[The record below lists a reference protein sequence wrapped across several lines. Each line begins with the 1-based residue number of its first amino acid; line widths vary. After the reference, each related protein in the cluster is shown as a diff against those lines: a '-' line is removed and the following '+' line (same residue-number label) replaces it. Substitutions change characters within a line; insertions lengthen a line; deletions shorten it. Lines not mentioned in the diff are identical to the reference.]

1 MWPSLPFTK
10 LARRQSRQ
18 SVALV
23 LGLMLGW
30 TAPAVAQQAPPT
42 VIESA
47 PGISVPQQGA
57 QAVPTP
63 QDLEPAPG
71 PASPVPTAA
80 EPSPTP
86 PARTLREFSEL
97 GVRLYQAGDYDGA
110 IRAFSSAYTL
120 RARPVLLFNIAQAHR
135 RAGREADALPFYEL
149 FVRQEPQSPYKSEA
163 EAYIGHIRG
172 RLSTVG
178 PPATSTQ
185 ALLAELEKN
194 KPKPLYRKP
203 WFWGVLGG
211 ALAVTGAVVTVGI
224 ILGTRDPQTTLG
236 TVTPQFP

>member
-1 MWPSLPFTK
+1 MSRRGWRR
-10 LARRQSRQ
+10 ARRE
-18 SVALV
+18 VALV
-23 LGLMLGW
+23 LGLVLGW
-30 TAPAVAQQAPPT
+30 AASALAQQAPPIPSESAT
-42 VIESA
+42 VISE
-47 PGISVPQQGA
+47 PQPGA
-57 QAVPTP
+57 QAIPTP
-63 QDLEPAPG
+63 QDIAPAPG

-80 EPSPTP
+80 EPLPAP

-178 PPATSTQ
+178 PPAVSTQ
-185 ALLAELEKN
+185 ALLAELERN
-194 KPKPLYRKP
+194 KPKPVYRKP

-211 ALAVTGAVVTVGI
+211 ALAASGAVVAVGI
-224 ILGTRDPQTTLG
+224 VLGTRDPQTTLG

>member
-30 TAPAVAQQAPPT
+30 TAPAVAQEPPPAAM
-42 VIESA
+42 ESA
-47 PGISVPQQGA
+47 TEISAPKQSE

-71 PASPVPTAA
+71 PAASVPTAA
-80 EPSPTP
+80 EPS

-149 FVRQEPQSPYKSEA
+149 FVRQDPQSPYKSEA

-178 PPATSTQ
+178 PPAVSTQ

-211 ALAVTGAVVTVGI
+211 ALAATGAVVTVGI

>member
-18 SVALV
+18 TVALV

-30 TAPAVAQQAPPT
+30 TAPAGAQQAPPT

-80 EPSPTP
+80 EPSPAP

-120 RARPVLLFNIAQAHR
+120 RARPVLWRLQL
-135 RAGREADALPFYEL
+135 RAAR
-149 FVRQEPQSPYKSEA
+149 VR
-163 EAYIGHIRG
+163 
-172 RLSTVG
+172 
-178 PPATSTQ
+178 
-185 ALLAELEKN
+185 
-194 KPKPLYRKP
+194 
-203 WFWGVLGG
+203 
-211 ALAVTGAVVTVGI
+211 
-224 ILGTRDPQTTLG
+224 
-236 TVTPQFP
+236 